1 MAEITTSMVK
11 ELRERTQAGMGDC
24 KSALVEAG
32 GDIDK
37 AVEVILKK
45 GIVKAASRA
54 GKVATEG
61 EVRAV
66 VNGKTG
72 VLVEVNCQTDFVSRG
87 DDFRAFVT
95 KVCDAAK
102 TAKKGTDLNT
112 LEHAGKTIDAWRNEF
127 IAKCGENVVVRRW
140 DALETT
146 APNGIVHSYIH
157 MGGKL
162 GVLIVAEG
170 PSPEAT
176 KSKDFTDF
184 VENCAMQIAAMSPIV
199 VRKEEVSAAQIAK
212 QKEIF
217 EGQLREEGK
226 PEQAWPKIIDG
237 KIAKWFTEVTLVGQ
251 EAVWDPSVGT
261 IEKAAATLGAKL
273 GGDVKLVTFVR
284 FGLGEGIEK
293 KTDDLAAEV
302 AKLM

>member
-1 MAEITTSMVK
+1 
-11 ELRERTQAGMGDC
+11 
-24 KSALVEAG
+24 
-32 GDIDK
+32 
-37 AVEVILKK
+37 
-45 GIVKAASRA
+45 
-54 GKVATEG
+54 
-61 EVRAV
+61 
-66 VNGKTG
+66 
-72 VLVEVNCQTDFVSRG
+72 
-87 DDFRAFVT
+87 
-95 KVCDAAK
+95 
-102 TAKKGTDLNT
+102 
-112 LEHAGKTIDAWRNEF
+112 
-127 IAKCGENVVVRRW
+127 
-140 DALETT
+140 
-146 APNGIVHSYIH
+146 

-261 IEKAAATLGAKL
+261 IEKAAAALGAKL